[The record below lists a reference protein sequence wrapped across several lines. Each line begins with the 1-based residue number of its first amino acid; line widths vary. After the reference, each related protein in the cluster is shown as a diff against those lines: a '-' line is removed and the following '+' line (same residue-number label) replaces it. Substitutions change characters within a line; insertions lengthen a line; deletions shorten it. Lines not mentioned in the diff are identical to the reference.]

1 MKNRMKERM
10 EKGLPVIGTFFELGS
25 ATAME
30 CIGMTGMDFVIIDT
44 EHGPFDV
51 ESTMGFIR
59 AAELR
64 NIEPLVRVKDHTRAS
79 VLKMLDVGAMGL
91 IIPNIETVDQVKK
104 LVEYGKYYPVGRRGF
119 APTRCGGYGFV
130 EHAVENMDEYFS
142 LANNE
147 TMIIPQCETKGCL
160 DNIEEIVSIEGVD
173 GIFVGPYDLSISL
186 GIPMQFSNPILV
198 SAIDR
203 ILKVCK
209 DAGKFS
215 FIFSGSIDLAKKY
228 LKDGFDAVTYGL
240 DTGILVNAYRDCV
253 KQIKEQGD
261 I

>member
-1 MKNRMKERM
+1 MKNEMKRKM
-10 EKGLPVIGTFFELGS
+10 EKGLPVLGTFFEIGS

-30 CIGMTGMDFVIIDT
+30 CIGMTGMDFIIIDT

-51 ESTMGFIR
+51 ESTMDFIR

-64 NIEPLVRVKDHTRAS
+64 NIEPLVRVKDHSRAS

-91 IIPNIETVDQVKK
+91 IIPNIETVEQVKK

-119 APTRCGGYGFV
+119 APTRCGGYGFM
-130 EHAVENMDEYFS
+130 EHSVGNLEEYFD

-147 TMIIPQCETKGCL
+147 TLIIPQCETKGCL

-173 GIFVGPYDLSISL
+173 GIFIGPYDLSIAL
-186 GIPMQFSNPILV
+186 GMPAQFNNPV
-198 SAIDR
+198 FTEAIDR
-203 ILKVCK
+203 ILKACK
-209 DAGKFS
+209 AAGKFI
-215 FIFSGSIDLAKKY
+215 FIFSGSIEASKKY
-228 LKDGFDAVTYGL
+228 IKEGFNGVAYNL

-253 KQIKEQGD
+253 KQIKG
-261 I
+261 